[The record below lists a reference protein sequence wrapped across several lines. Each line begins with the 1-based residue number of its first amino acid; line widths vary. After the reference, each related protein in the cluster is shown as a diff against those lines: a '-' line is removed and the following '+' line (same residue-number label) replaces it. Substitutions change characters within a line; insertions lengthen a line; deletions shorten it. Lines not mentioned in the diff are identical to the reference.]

1 MEDSW
6 HHEVHEGHEVLKML
20 MQANFGF
27 GQTGI
32 NSH

>member
-6 HHEVHEGHEVLKML
+6 QHEVHEGHEILNIL
-20 MQANFGF
+20 MQANFGL

>member
-6 HHEVHEGHEVLKML
+6 QHEVHEGHEILSIL
-20 MQANFGF
+20 MQANFGL